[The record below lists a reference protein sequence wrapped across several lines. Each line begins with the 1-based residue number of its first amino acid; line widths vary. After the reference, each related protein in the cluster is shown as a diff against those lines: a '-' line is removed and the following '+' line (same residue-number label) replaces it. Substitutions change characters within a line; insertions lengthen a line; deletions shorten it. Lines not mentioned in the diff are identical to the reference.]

1 MQNIIVLGMIPGT
14 NLVLTFNEWIAIIGI
29 LIVSTKLF
37 FKPHEI
43 FFRLNLYI
51 SLIYIIYSQKITNY
65 QNQQA

>member
-14 NLVLTFNEWIAIIGI
+14 NLVLTFNEWLVLIGLLII
-29 LIVSTKLF
+29 STKLF
-37 FKPHEI
+37 FKPREI
-43 FFRLNLYI
+43 FFKLNFYI